1 MWKILDFVFTVWLF
15 GGWAVA
21 LLALALSSWRAGLAT
36 LAVWLI
42 SLIITAI
49 WWLSQPSTPAV
60 LSGESQEEEEEEEQ

>member
-1 MWKILDFVFTVWLF
+1 MQKIWDYALAIWMF

-21 LLALALSSWRAGLAT
+21 LLALAMAGWRAGLAT

-49 WWLSQPSTPAV
+49 WWLNQPSTPAV
-60 LSGESQEEEEEEEQ
+60 LSGESQEEEQ